1 MPWGLTT
8 QKIRFTEVRLRAL
21 HAIVT
26 MTIITWIIKLTCF
39 TQELWTNSKA
49 ESVFCLVLNKNVF
62 NHFIWCFSVLRPAS
76 KTLDLFK
83 SLMSLEMQLPLM
95 SIPYKE
101 IILLWWWSESVQFYW
116 HVKLLDIITWFI
128 IIIYFCLPSLMKAHT
143 KVVLVY

>member
-8 QKIRFTEVRLRAL
+8 QKIWFTEVRLRAL

-49 ESVFCLVLNKNVF
+49 ESVFSLVLNKNVF

-76 KTLDLFK
+76 KTLDF
-83 SLMSLEMQLPLM
+83 
-95 SIPYKE
+95 
-101 IILLWWWSESVQFYW
+101 LLYFVMM
-116 HVKLLDIITWFI
+116 VKWICAVLLTCQITWHYNM
-128 IIIYFCLPSLMKAHT
+128 IYYNHLLLSTSSYESTHQGSARLLESS
-143 KVVLVY
+143 V